1 MQSRQQRKV
10 DAEVSLEGTRA
21 RIDAIRLKGRAMRFV
36 ALGFFVLIW
45 LGRGASDHMWSSP
58 HVPESVGYYAVVP
71 RELAR
76 FLDNNGIPA
85 QDVTLADDPLGPT
98 ASERNS
104 LLVTCIIIVVVGLA
118 FAAKLNRAGI
128 MWRALLTIGPI
139 ASALI
144 FAIEMG
150 VEPFDPRIT
159 GSKFIKPEVH
169 FKAVPTG
176 KFWRDENPHF
186 ETVLQSADTALLREE
201 VAFVRAQIAS
211 SNVDRDAIEHAIS
224 KVTTPWPGVTGYEKL
239 RLALMLDQIHKD
251 GSDFEKLRR
260 WVEPYRPGF
269 WRRLP
274 AVIWSQAFIYQLCLL
289 LFVLPRSQIIVSRAK
304 RYKRRLDAIAASG
317 PVKFQVEEGRKVFGT
332 ATR

>member
-1 MQSRQQRKV
+1 MN
-10 DAEVSLEGTRA
+10 AEVSLEGTRA
-21 RIDAIRLKGRAMRFV
+21 RIEAIRLKGRALRFV
-36 ALGFFVLIW
+36 ALGFFVLLW

-71 RELAR
+71 GEMAR
-76 FLDNNGIPA
+76 FLGNNGIPT
-85 QDVTLADDPLGPT
+85 QDVTLADAPIGPT
-98 ASERNS
+98 ASQHNS
-104 LLVTCIIIVVVGLA
+104 LLVTCIIIVLVGSA

-128 MWRALLTIGPI
+128 MWRAFLTIGPI

-144 FAIEMG
+144 FAVEMA
-150 VEPFDPRIT
+150 VEPFDPWIT
-159 GSKFIKPEVH
+159 GSKSVKPEVH

-176 KFWRDENPHF
+176 KFWRDENPDF

-211 SNVDRDAIEHAIS
+211 SNFDRDGLEHAIG

-239 RLALMLDQIHKD
+239 RLALMLDQIRKD
-251 GSDFEKLRR
+251 GSGFEKLRQ

-289 LFVLPRSQIIVSRAK
+289 LFALPRSQIIVSRAK
-304 RYKRRLDAIAASG
+304 RYKRRLDAIAASR
-317 PVKFQVEEGRKVFGT
+317 PVKFQIEERRKVFGT